1 LAAAAKRAPATD
13 RATLGGVR
21 SRRDLCTLAQ
31 AAAQAA
37 GDVIRAA
44 RRDAAPLH
52 TESKGVGDY
61 VTAVDHAAEA
71 AAVAVLRQGEPE
83 IDVLA
88 EERGGEVSAR
98 MWVIDPLDGTTNFLR
113 GYPEVGVSI
122 ALVEERVPQ
131 VGVVTAPL
139 TGGSWSAVAGE
150 GAFDAGGRRLD
161 IRAVRGDGV
170 VATGFPFRRPEI
182 RPRYLRA
189 MTAAFEHFEDL
200 RRAGAA
206 SLDLAYSA
214 SGVWDGFFELNLA
227 LWDIAAGSL
236 LVREAGGV
244 VTDWD
249 GDHDA
254 VFTTGNILAGAP
266 AWHERMLS
274 LTRAGT

>member
-1 LAAAAKRAPATD
+1 M
-13 RATLGGVR
+13 R
-21 SRRDLCTLAQ
+21 SNRDLCNLAL

-52 TESKGVGDY
+52 TQMKGAGDY
-61 VTAVDHAAEA
+61 VTAVDKAAEA
-71 AAVAVLRQGEPE
+71 AAVALLREAEPE

-88 EERGGEVSAR
+88 EERGGEWSNR

-113 GYPEVGVSI
+113 GYPEVGVSV
-122 ALVEERVPQ
+122 ALVEEGQPT
-131 VGVVTAPL
+131 VGVVTAPI
-139 TGGSWSAVAGE
+139 TGGAWSAVAGH
-150 GAFDAGGRRLD
+150 GAFDAAGRRLD
-161 IRAVRGDGV
+161 VSARPGDGV
-170 VATGFPFRRPEI
+170 VATGFPFRRPDI
-182 RPRYLRA
+182 RARYMA
-189 MTAAFEHFEDL
+189 VFAAALEAFEDL

-244 VTDWD
+244 VSDWS
-249 GDHDA
+249 GDQAA
-254 VFTTGNILAGAP
+254 VFVSGNILAGAP

-274 LTRAGT
+274 ITRSTA

>member
-1 LAAAAKRAPATD
+1 MRTN
-13 RATLGGVR
+13 RELG
-21 SRRDLCTLAQ
+21 TLAM

-37 GDVIRAA
+37 GDVIRSA
-44 RRDAAPLH
+44 RRDAGPLQ
-52 TESKGVGDY
+52 TERKGVGDY

-71 AAVAVLRQGEPE
+71 AAVTLLVAAEPS

-113 GYPEVGVSI
+113 GFPEVGVSI
-122 ALVEERVPQ
+122 ALVEDGVPV

-139 TGGSWSAVAGE
+139 TGGVWSAIAGQ
-150 GAFDAGGRRLD
+150 GAFDAPGRRLD
-161 IRAVRGDGV
+161 ISGSAGTGV
-170 VATGFPFRRPEI
+170 VATGFPFRRPDV
-182 RPRYLRA
+182 RPRYLPV
-189 MTAAFEHFEDL
+189 MTAAMETFEDL

-236 LVREAGGV
+236 LVREARGV
-244 VTDWD
+244 VTDWG
-249 GDHDA
+249 GDPVA
-254 VFTTGNILAGAP
+254 VFRSGDILAGAP

-274 LTRAGT
+274 IARGAS